1 MTIFGAPM
9 AAGPRS
15 TACPP
20 AALFATA
27 SAASPTAMEQTKIS
41 KRVPTLTKKDVARRV
56 SKIQNQPIYKSEP
69 WVSAVIEAIREL
81 MIEADPELRIELRDF
96 GVFEV
101 KKTKAK
107 PKARNPK
114 TNETVFIPSRRKTH
128 FKPSKLMKEELQ
140 RPLAD
145 LGYSIPE
152 GSADALLSPA
162 ELEQAVNGHTNGH

>member
-1 MTIFGAPM
+1 MEKMT
-9 AAGPRS
+9 
-15 TACPP
+15 
-20 AALFATA
+20 
-27 SAASPTAMEQTKIS
+27 

-56 SKIQNQPIYKSEP
+56 AKLQGLPIYKSEP

-81 MIEADPELRIELRDF
+81 MVEADPEVRIELRDF

-140 RPLAD
+140 KPLAE

-152 GSADALLSPA
+152 GSADANLSA
-162 ELEQAVNGHTNGH
+162 KELAAAVGGRSNGH